1 MISRISEEA
10 KFHHR
15 FEYFIEI
22 SGIKQKDIAKIL
34 DVTDGA
40 VNKWKNGTRFPKDEA
55 RLLEIANIL
64 NVNIVD
70 LFQNSEENRAKI
82 TIEELK
88 NNLDNYIDHIP
99 TVTLPSTIKHIPV
112 THGYPTMPTNTNK
125 IVMEN
130 SMNNLNK
137 IYIDKRM
144 INKTY
149 QDYNL
154 EAVVVVGDSMTPYL
168 NHGDV
173 AIYYPT
179 KTPIGAGKY
188 VLNTPHGIEVKSV
201 TFLSTGDI
209 QLNTENKSFAN
220 ETIKKEDVDTI
231 EFFGIVVGRILKS

>member
-1 MISRISEEA
+1 METFGRKLKKYMDSKKLNSISFGNIIGKTSANIRHWCNDKAHPRSNELIN
-10 KFHHR
+10 
-15 FEYFIEI
+15 
-22 SGIKQKDIAKIL
+22 IADFFSVTIL
-34 DVTDGA
+34 DL
-40 VNKWKNGTRFPKDEA
+40 FP
-55 RLLEIANIL
+55 
-64 NVNIVD
+64 
-70 LFQNSEENRAKI
+70 NSEENRAKI

-112 THGYPTMPTNTNK
+112 THGYPTMPTTNTNK

-209 QLNTENKSFAN
+209 QLNTENQSFAN